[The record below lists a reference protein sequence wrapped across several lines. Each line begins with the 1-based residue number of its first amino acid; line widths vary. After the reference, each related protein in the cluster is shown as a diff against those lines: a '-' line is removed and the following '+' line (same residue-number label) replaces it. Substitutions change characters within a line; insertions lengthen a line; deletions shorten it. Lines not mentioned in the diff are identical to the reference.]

1 MHESLQR
8 RRRELFPRSLSSLSG
23 LPLLLTSPLQPR
35 GTATAPITYTIRR
48 RTVHSARS
56 PAALFRL
63 PIAVPPLA
71 CKDMLTVRR
80 RSAQARKN
88 AMAPTA
94 WSAPLEKIERL
105 AETRERLIPCSVWTS
120 AWAPKTKKMRLLEI
134 RRAHPLSH
142 RVSLVHTF
150 AYQNVLFQITPD
162 RSCCRAETPRA
173 HPERR
178 AHFVNVHPASRSI
191 QLSDMTC
198 YNHS

>member
-1 MHESLQR
+1 M
-8 RRRELFPRSLSSLSG
+8 
-23 LPLLLTSPLQPR
+23 
-35 GTATAPITYTIRR
+35 
-48 RTVHSARS
+48 
-56 PAALFRL
+56 FRL

-94 WSAPLEKIERL
+94 RSAPLEKIERL
-105 AETRERLIPCSVWTS
+105 AETRERQIPCSVWAS

-162 RSCCRAETPRA
+162 RSCCRARTPRA
-173 HPERR
+173 QPEDGAGPAPDGRR
-178 AHFVNVHPASRSI
+178 RDDGRRHTGKYRYFALSIYNARRNAAAPNLSNVVSRGGGASGS
-191 QLSDMTC
+191 T
-198 YNHS
+198 